1 MRALLSFAPLFVRH
15 YRAFAVALLMAAVT
29 VAAGVGLLAVSGWFL
44 TAAFLAGA
52 GAAFNLF
59 GPSSAVRGM
68 SLLRILSRYGERM
81 SGHDATLKALTQLRH
96 WLFIRL
102 IPNAGPLGKGLRRGD
117 LIQRLTADVDTL
129 DVVFLL
135 AIGPMVT
142 ALLAGSVLSAVFWFV
157 LPPAAIGYLGAF
169 TAAAIGVPLL
179 LTLATRRAGRDAVEA
194 MTALRMM
201 ALDGVDGRSEIL
213 GFGCQ
218 DRFLERFDAAAAA
231 LGKARI
237 GIAGRAAFAQGAIQA
252 LTGAALILVLVPGTE
267 AVSQGYLSAPA
278 MAGLLLAVLASFE
291 TTSILTRSV
300 ARLGAAATAAERL
313 QEIARPSGVLIP
325 RHAAAQDVPDGELR
339 FDAAVAG
346 YNGASPVGPL
356 DLVVPQG
363 TVVAIRG
370 PSGSGKSTLLASV
383 LQLAPLR
390 AGTISIGA
398 VSIEDAAQ
406 SALYARVA
414 LLEQEAPIFL
424 GTVRDN
430 LLLADPDANEHALWR
445 ALADARLEATVRALP
460 AVLDTEVGEAGHG
473 LSAGE
478 RRRLALARILL
489 TKATI
494 LLLDEPTSGLDPET
508 EAAFFSD
515 IRRACR
521 GRTVVIATH
530 AELPAGTVDTVLTIN
545 DGISG

>member
-1 MRALLSFAPLFVRH
+1 MRALLSFGPLFMRH
-15 YRAFAVALLMAAVT
+15 YRAFMVALLMAVVT
-29 VAAGVGLLAVSGWFL
+29 VAAGVGLLAISGWFL

-59 GPSSAVRGM
+59 GPSSAVRGL

-96 WLFIRL
+96 WLFTRL
-102 IPNAGPLGKGLRRGD
+102 MPNAGPLGKGLRRGD

-135 AIGPMVT
+135 AIGPMAT
-142 ALLAGSVLSAVFWFV
+142 ALLAGSALCLVLWFV
-157 LPPAAIGYLGAF
+157 LPAAAIGYLGAF

-194 MTALRMM
+194 MTGLRMM

-213 GFGCQ
+213 GFGCR
-218 DRFLERFDAAAAA
+218 DRFLYRFDAAAAA
-231 LGKARI
+231 LGRARI
-237 GIAGRAAFAQGAIQA
+237 DIADRAAFAQGSIQA
-252 LTGAALILVLVPGTE
+252 LTGAALLLVLVPGTD
-267 AVSQGYLSAPA
+267 AVAHGRLSGPA
-278 MAGLLLAVLASFE
+278 LAGLLLAALASFE
-291 TTSILTRSV
+291 TTASLTRSV
-300 ARLGAAATAAERL
+300 ARLGAAETAAERL
-313 QEIARPSGVLIP
+313 QEIATSSDGATP
-325 RHAAAQDVPDGELR
+325 RHAGVEHIPDGDLR
-339 FDAAVAG
+339 FDSAVAG
-346 YNGASPVGPL
+346 YDGASPVGPL
-356 DLVVPQG
+356 DWTVPQG
-363 TVVAIRG
+363 SVVAIEG

-390 AGTISIGA
+390 AGTIRIGTVSTKDA
-398 VSIEDAAQ
+398 VQA
-406 SALYARVA
+406 ALYARVA

-430 LLLADPDANEHALWR
+430 LLLADPDAAEHDLWG
-445 ALADARLEATVRALP
+445 ALADARLEAAVRTLP
-460 AVLDTEVGEAGHG
+460 DGLDTEVGEAGHI

-489 TKATI
+489 TRATI
-494 LLLDEPTSGLDPET
+494 LLLDEPTSGLDAET
-508 EAAFFSD
+508 EAAFFAD

-530 AELPAGTVDTVLTIN
+530 ADLPAGAVDTVLTVN
-545 DGISG
+545 GGLSG

>member
-15 YRAFAVALLMAAVT
+15 YRAFMVALLLALVT

-59 GPSSAVRGM
+59 GPSSAVRGL

-96 WLFIRL
+96 WLFTRL
-102 IPNAGPLGKGLRRGD
+102 VPNAGPLGKGLRRGD

-135 AIGPMVT
+135 AIGPMAT
-142 ALLAGSVLSAVFWFV
+142 ALLAGSALCAVFWFV
-157 LPPAAIGYLGAF
+157 LPAAAIFYLVAF
-169 TAAAIGVPLL
+169 TAAALGVPLL

-213 GFGCQ
+213 GFGCR
-218 DRFLERFDAAAAA
+218 DRFLDRFDAAAAT
-231 LGKARI
+231 LGRARI
-237 GIAGRAAFAQGAIQA
+237 GIADRAAFAQGSIQA
-252 LTGAALILVLVPGTE
+252 LTGAALLLVLVPGTD
-267 AVSQGYLSAPA
+267 AVAHGHLSGPVL
-278 MAGLLLAVLASFE
+278 AGLLLAVLATFE
-291 TTSILTRSV
+291 TTASLTRSV

-313 QEIARPSGVLIP
+313 QEIARPSGGAMP
-325 RHAAAQDVPDGELR
+325 RYADVRYIPDGDLR
-339 FDAAVAG
+339 FGSAVVGYQGAA
-346 YNGASPVGPL
+346 PVGPL
-356 DLVVPQG
+356 DLTVPQG
-363 TVVAIRG
+363 SVVAIKG

-383 LQLAPLR
+383 MQLAPLR
-390 AGTISIGA
+390 AGTIGIGTVSIGDA
-398 VSIEDAAQ
+398 VQ
-406 SALYARVA
+406 NALHARVA

-424 GTVRDN
+424 GTVREN
-430 LLLADPDANEHALWR
+430 LLLADPDADEHDLWG

-460 AVLDTEVGEAGHG
+460 GGLDTEVGEAGHT

-489 TKATI
+489 TRATI

-508 EAAFFSD
+508 EAAFFAD

-530 AELPAGTVDTVLTIN
+530 ADLPAGAVDTVLTVN
-545 DGISG
+545 GGVSG

>member
-1 MRALLSFAPLFVRH
+1 MRALLSFGPLFMRH
-15 YRAFAVALLMAAVT
+15 YRAFMVALLMAVVT
-29 VAAGVGLLAVSGWFL
+29 VAAGVGLLAISGWFL

-59 GPSSAVRGM
+59 GPSSAVRGL

-96 WLFIRL
+96 WLFTRL
-102 IPNAGPLGKGLRRGD
+102 MPNAGPLGKGLRRGD

-135 AIGPMVT
+135 AIGPMAT
-142 ALLAGSVLSAVFWFV
+142 ALLAGSALCLVLWFV
-157 LPPAAIGYLGAF
+157 LPAAAIGYLGAF

-194 MTALRMM
+194 MTGLRMM

-213 GFGCQ
+213 GFGCR
-218 DRFLERFDAAAAA
+218 DRFLDRFDAAAAT
-231 LGKARI
+231 LGRARI
-237 GIAGRAAFAQGAIQA
+237 DIADRAAFAQGSIQA
-252 LTGAALILVLVPGTE
+252 LTGAALLLVLVPGTD
-267 AVSQGYLSAPA
+267 AVAQGRLSGPA
-278 MAGLLLAVLASFE
+278 LAGLLLAALASFE
-291 TTSILTRSV
+291 TTASLTRSV
-300 ARLGAAATAAERL
+300 ARLGAAETAAERL
-313 QEIARPSGVLIP
+313 QEIATSPDGAAP
-325 RHAAAQDVPDGELR
+325 RHAGVEHIPDGDLR
-339 FDAAVAG
+339 FDSAVAG
-346 YNGASPVGPL
+346 YDGASPVGPL
-356 DLVVPQG
+356 DWTVPQG
-363 TVVAIRG
+363 SVVAIEG

-390 AGTISIGA
+390 AGTIRIGTVSTKDA
-398 VSIEDAAQ
+398 VQA
-406 SALYARVA
+406 ALYARVA

-430 LLLADPDANEHALWR
+430 LLLADPDAADHDLWG

-460 AVLDTEVGEAGHG
+460 DGLDTEVGEAGHI

-489 TKATI
+489 TRATI
-494 LLLDEPTSGLDPET
+494 LLLDEPTSGLDAET
-508 EAAFFSD
+508 EAAFFAD

-530 AELPAGTVDTVLTIN
+530 ADLPAGAVDTVLTVN
-545 DGISG
+545 GGLSG

>member
-15 YRAFAVALLMAAVT
+15 YRAFMMALLLALVT

-59 GPSSAVRGM
+59 GPSSAVRGL

-96 WLFIRL
+96 WLFTRL
-102 IPNAGPLGKGLRRGD
+102 MPNAGPLGKGLRRGD

-129 DVVFLL
+129 DVIFLL
-135 AIGPMVT
+135 AIGPMAT
-142 ALLAGSVLSAVFWFV
+142 ALLAGSALCAVFWFV
-157 LPPAAIGYLGAF
+157 LPAAAISYLGAF
-169 TAAAIGVPLL
+169 TAAALGVPLL

-213 GFGCQ
+213 GFGCR
-218 DRFLERFDAAAAA
+218 DRFLDRFDAAAAT
-231 LGKARI
+231 LGRARI
-237 GIAGRAAFAQGAIQA
+237 GIADRAAFAQGSIQA
-252 LTGAALILVLVPGTE
+252 LTGAALLLVLVPGTD
-267 AVSQGYLSAPA
+267 AVAHGHLSGPA
-278 MAGLLLAVLASFE
+278 LAGLLLAVLATFE
-291 TTSILTRSV
+291 TTASLTRSV

-313 QEIARPSGVLIP
+313 QEIARPSGGAMP
-325 RHAAAQDVPDGELR
+325 RHADVRHIPDGDLR
-339 FDAAVAG
+339 FGSAVVGYQGAA
-346 YNGASPVGPL
+346 PVGPL
-356 DLVVPQG
+356 DLTVPQG
-363 TVVAIRG
+363 SVVAIKG

-383 LQLAPLR
+383 MQLAPLR
-390 AGTISIGA
+390 AGTIRIGT
-398 VSIEDAAQ
+398 VSIEDAVQ
-406 SALYARVA
+406 NALHARVA

-424 GTVRDN
+424 GTVREN
-430 LLLADPDANEHALWR
+430 LLLADPDAGEHDLWR

-460 AVLDTEVGEAGHG
+460 GGLDTEVGEAGHT

-489 TKATI
+489 TRATI

-508 EAAFFSD
+508 EAAFFAD

-530 AELPAGTVDTVLTIN
+530 ADLPAGAVDTVLTVN
-545 DGISG
+545 GGASG

>member
-1 MRALLSFAPLFVRH
+1 MRH
-15 YRAFAVALLMAAVT
+15 YRAFMVALLMAVVT
-29 VAAGVGLLAVSGWFL
+29 VAAGVGLLAISGWFL

-59 GPSSAVRGM
+59 GPSSAVRGL

-96 WLFIRL
+96 WLFTRL
-102 IPNAGPLGKGLRRGD
+102 MPNAGPLGKGLRRGD

-135 AIGPMVT
+135 AIGPMAT
-142 ALLAGSVLSAVFWFV
+142 ALLAGSALCLVLWFV
-157 LPPAAIGYLGAF
+157 LPAAAIGYLGAF

-194 MTALRMM
+194 MTGLRMM

-213 GFGCQ
+213 GFGCR
-218 DRFLERFDAAAAA
+218 DRFLDRFDAAAAT
-231 LGKARI
+231 LGRARI
-237 GIAGRAAFAQGAIQA
+237 DIADRAAFAQGSIQA
-252 LTGAALILVLVPGTE
+252 LTGAALLLVLVPGTD
-267 AVSQGYLSAPA
+267 AVAQGRLSGPA
-278 MAGLLLAVLASFE
+278 LAGLLLAALASFE
-291 TTSILTRSV
+291 TTASLTRSV
-300 ARLGAAATAAERL
+300 ARLGAAETAAERL
-313 QEIARPSGVLIP
+313 QEIATSPDGAAP
-325 RHAAAQDVPDGELR
+325 RHAGVEHIPDGDLR
-339 FDAAVAG
+339 FDSAVAG
-346 YNGASPVGPL
+346 YDGASPVGPL
-356 DLVVPQG
+356 DWTVPQG
-363 TVVAIRG
+363 SVVAIEG

-390 AGTISIGA
+390 AGTIRIGTVSTKDA
-398 VSIEDAAQ
+398 VQA
-406 SALYARVA
+406 ALYARVA

-430 LLLADPDANEHALWR
+430 LLLADPDAADHDLWG

-460 AVLDTEVGEAGHG
+460 DGLDTEVGEAGHI

-489 TKATI
+489 TRATI
-494 LLLDEPTSGLDPET
+494 LLLDEPTSGLDAET
-508 EAAFFSD
+508 EAAFFAD

-530 AELPAGTVDTVLTIN
+530 ADLPAGAVDTVLTVN
-545 DGISG
+545 GGLSG